1 MYRFI
6 PPLVVLAPRF
16 RCDCLG
22 ASLLTVLRVVYAI
35 VRLSSGKTMVS
46 FRSSMWISSV
56 AGISKIL
63 CTSEVASAT
72 RTSVREQGILRL
84 GTNFSRIPDFT
95 TMCSYNVEGTLKR
108 PALSININDQTNRLK
123 WSCLQGICRH
133 IRRV

>member
-1 MYRFI
+1 MYRFF
-6 PPLVVLAPRF
+6 PRLAPRF
-16 RCDCLG
+16 KCDCLD

-35 VRLSSGKTMVS
+35 VRLTSGKTMVS

-72 RTSVREQGILRL
+72 RTSVRKQGILRL

-95 TMCSYNVEGTLKR
+95 TICSYNVEGTLKR
-108 PALSININDQTNRLK
+108 LALQLSININDQTNRQK
-123 WSCLQGICRH
+123 WSCLRGICIH